1 MIILRIIV
9 TAILVNLSVNS
20 ALAQTPFVPT
30 ECIPG
35 AQKVFKTGRVPV
47 ALVLDSKISA
57 NLVEGNSV
65 APGMC
70 FKTLSIQSFLNQ
82 LKALDKQ
89 GIAIAT
95 LSISS
100 HGAVGSGP
108 FPDEGVLFFEQG
120 NTRKISLTK
129 LADRI
134 KAILPNGF
142 KISPNRVSFR
152 GCRIGGASVTSLNTF
167 RKALRASFAEATNCF
182 TVPQPLGPVQLS
194 IGPGGGFVPI
204 TDLTQLKNPQ
214 DLNVFKTELDKA
226 INQSYPKFS
235 TSFGSTIHAKSCLVG
250 LEGHFPNAGR
260 APGIDDKTLLYFLNR
275 GDLVAVWTNIIRGTQ
290 WDRDSVCFHK
300 LKKIK
305 GGGKAPF
312 RCKLI
317 EVP

>member
-1 MIILRIIV
+1 MALRIFV
-9 TAILVNLSVNS
+9 TAFIVSLAVNS
-20 ALAQTPFVPT
+20 ALAQTP
-30 ECIPG
+30 CIPG

-47 ALVLDSKISA
+47 ALVLDSKIGA
-57 NLVEGNSV
+57 NLIEGNSV

-70 FKTLSIQSFLNQ
+70 FKTLTVASFLNQ
-82 LKALDKQ
+82 LQALDKQ

-120 NTRKISLTK
+120 NPRKISLKK
-129 LADRI
+129 LANRI
-134 KAILPNGF
+134 RAILPNGF
-142 KISPNRVSFR
+142 TISPNRVSFR
-152 GCRIGGASVTSLNTF
+152 GCRIGGASVVSLNNF

-182 TVPQPLGPVQLS
+182 TVPQPLGTVDLP
-194 IGPGGGFVPI
+194 IGLGGRDVPI
-204 TDLTQLKNPQ
+204 TELRQLKNTKH
-214 DLNVFKTELDKA
+214 LNLFKQKLNKEIDK
-226 INQSYPKFS
+226 SFPKFS
-235 TSFGSTIHAKSCLVG
+235 TSFGNIIHAKTCLVG
-250 LEGHFPNAGR
+250 LEGHFPNLGR
-260 APGIDDKTLLYFLNR
+260 QPGVDDKTLLYFLNR
-275 GDLVAVWTNIIRGTQ
+275 GDLVAVWTNLVRGTQ

-300 LKKIK
+300 LKKVK